1 MYRINLFIKRAFDI
15 VSSGLLALILTPLWV
30 VVSIWIKTDSKGPV
44 FFKQGRRT
52 KDGRVFQM
60 LKFRS
65 MVVNAEHMDAGLF
78 NYENDPR
85 VTKAGRFLRNTS
97 IDELPQLFNI
107 LKGDM
112 SVVGPRPCVTYE
124 LGDFETLNKRYKK
137 RFEVKAG
144 LTGLAQ
150 VKGRN
155 DIRWDDKVGYDNQY
169 VDEFKRIGVLA
180 DIKILAESVIKVFK
194 KEDIYENKADESMTN
209 AEAAKFE
216 EEEIIRIAHLPDVNE

>member
-15 VSSGLLALILTPLWV
+15 VSSGLLALILTPLLIV
-30 VVSIWIKTDSKGPV
+30 VAIWIKTDSKGPV

-52 KDGRVFQM
+52 KGGRVFQM

-65 MVVNAEHMDAGLF
+65 MVVNAEQMDAGLF

-85 VTKAGRFLRNTS
+85 VTKAGRFLRNSS

-169 VDEFKRIGVLA
+169 VDEFKRIGVIE
-180 DIKILAESVIKVFK
+180 DIKILLWSVIKVFK
-194 KEDIYENKADESMTN
+194 KEDIYENKADESMTD

>member
-1 MYRINLFIKRAFDI
+1 MKKINLAIKRTFDI
-15 VSSGLLALILTPLWV
+15 VSSGTAIVILTPLWIG
-30 VVSIWIKTDSKGPV
+30 VSRAIKKDSEGPV

-52 KDGRVFQM
+52 QDGKVFQM

-65 MVVNAEHMDAGLF
+65 MVVNAEKMGAGLF

-85 VTKAGRFLRNTS
+85 VTKVGRKLRDSS

-107 LKGDM
+107 FFGDM

-124 LGDFETLNKRYKK
+124 LGDFETLNNRYKK
-137 RFEVKAG
+137 RFQVKAG

-155 DIRWDDKVGYDNQY
+155 DISWDEKVGYDNAY
-169 VDEFKRIGVLA
+169 VDAFEKYGVLV
-180 DIKILAESVIKVFK
+180 DVKILCESVFKVFK
-194 KEDIYENKADESMTN
+194 KENIYENKINDNMNDE
-209 AEAAKFE
+209 EAAKAE
-216 EEEIIRIAHLPDVNE
+216 EEEIIRIAHLPD